1 MTEIKVYFDRE
12 GFSFID
18 GVLVEVKIDSYHYTV
33 DEQGK
38 VDAEMQ
44 VWDGHYRMSVDV
56 GNFYES
62 AEAYKEGR
70 EKAYYQLQLYNV
82 VPGRKQGEGF
92 NAFTIEKGKVKKILF
107 VPKDVTYLAAE
118 EEIIIKDLPK
128 QIYGEELEAQQ
139 HLPLDIQYMDGHTER
154 RKSVAELVAL
164 TDVQRQ
170 KLEAIRQAVLD
181 AKAAGI
187 AFFIDGD
194 NSSIRAINK
203 EHVDCLI
210 DHYTPDGDKYSHI
223 HRSCESEIVICAD
236 TWYDA
241 HFFYKLKE

>member
-118 EEIIIKDLPK
+118 EEVIIKDLPTPL
-128 QIYGEELEAQQ
+128 YSEELEAQQ

-164 TDVQRQ
+164 TDVQKQ
-170 KLEAIRQAVLD
+170 KMEAIRLAFKEARD
-181 AKAAGI
+181 AGI
-187 AFFIDGD
+187 ALFIDSE
-194 NSSIRAINK
+194 SSDILAINK
-203 EHVDCLI
+203 EHVDCFVDQENMDNKDYSLI
-210 DHYTPDGDKYSHI
+210 HQ
-223 HRSCESEIVICAD
+223 SCESKVNICAEA
-236 TWYDA
+236 WWGA
-241 HFFYKLKE
+241 HFFFKLKE

>member
-44 VWDGHYRMSVDV
+44 VWDGHYRMAVDV
-56 GNFYES
+56 GNFFES

-70 EKAYYQLQLYNV
+70 EKAYHQLQLHNV
-82 VPGRKQGEGF
+82 VPGWKQGEGF
-92 NAFTIEKGKVKKILF
+92 EAFAIEKGEVKKIF
-107 VPKDVTYLAAE
+107 FEPKDVIFLASE
-118 EEIIIKDLPK
+118 EEVIIKDLPK

-139 HLPLDIQYMDGHTER
+139 HLPLDVQYMDGHAEH

-164 TDVQRQ
+164 TDVQKQ
-170 KLEAIRQAVLD
+170 KLEAIQQAVMD
-181 AKAAGI
+181 AKDAGI
-187 AFFIDGD
+187 ALFIDFD
-194 NSSIRAINK
+194 CSTIRAINK
-203 EHVDCLI
+203 EQVDYFV
-210 DHYTPDGDKYSHI
+210 DQDNADNEDYSPI
-223 HRSCESEIVICAD
+223 HRSCESKINICAE

-241 HFFYKLKE
+241 YFFYKLKE